1 MPCARNLMFW
11 SEGRLLMLAS
21 AANGEETE
29 GEIAMGVDA
38 DIRRTGDGY
47 KIPAGQVSSLPL
59 VFEL

>member
-1 MPCARNLMFW
+1 MFW